1 MILTRVLDFEAKRNR
16 TWRIVYIRS
25 ENDFDEHEFLNWA
38 SLKSRKQQQ
47 DHGQSLNKA
56 VQCKAWFQGLVYV
69 YYEQPFLKSF
79 FGSKSKASGVYK
91 DLNTYMK
98 EQNDPRL
105 LQQILQR
112 LPTSYSNI
120 FFRERSND
128 KKVDLAATGLIYSE
142 NEEMPTKVPLEDNHW
157 CTSDVIGKELYEMQQ
172 VHWNTKN
179 NRAPLIFYLIVGYFR
194 QMGGENMH
202 PVGLFRLAAPAVD
215 VYKFEINM
223 AAGNYSHVAEVTNP
237 HIVSNY
243 LKRLLR
249 EMKDPI
255 IPFRQYKAY
264 GELNG
269 LPED

>member
-38 SLKSRKQQQ
+38 SLKSRQQQQ
-47 DHGQSLNKA
+47 DRGQSLNKA

-142 NEEMPTKVPLEDNHW
+142 NEEMPTKVPL
-157 CTSDVIGKELYEMQQ
+157 
-172 VHWNTKN
+172 
-179 NRAPLIFYLIVGYFR
+179 
-194 QMGGENMH
+194 
-202 PVGLFRLAAPAVD
+202 
-215 VYKFEINM
+215 
-223 AAGNYSHVAEVTNP
+223 
-237 HIVSNY
+237 
-243 LKRLLR
+243 
-249 EMKDPI
+249 
-255 IPFRQYKAY
+255 
-264 GELNG
+264 
-269 LPED
+269 